1 MKKKNVISLIKYYTE
16 KNDAGFRNEAYEVA
30 KEFDASGDYQLSEY
44 IMSLL
49 SDVNTFVP
57 QVSENASPFFEK
69 IQGKEDMLLL
79 PDEITNDLL
88 GVVNAVEHHIGI
100 HKFLFQGAPG
110 TGKTEAVKQLA
121 RILNR
126 EIFMVDFSAV
136 VDSKLGQTQKN
147 LSMLFREINGFAQP
161 DKVIVL
167 SAEIDALALDRTNQ
181 NDLREMGRATS
192 AMLKG
197 FDRMDENV
205 VLVATTNL
213 YEYFDKALIRRFDS
227 VIDFDRYSQEDLLS
241 IAEKM
246 LDRYLDKLKLAN
258 RDIRLFRK
266 IMKLMPQIPYP
277 GELKNLIKTSVAFSN
292 PGDGMDYFRKL
303 YYAVCNEKPEDLKRL
318 QSQKFTVRE
327 IEILVGRSKSS
338 VARDLKEGVVDEQH
352 FTIKGKI

>member
-1 MKKKNVISLIKYYTE
+1 MKKRSVINLIKYYAE
-16 KNDAGFRNEAYEVA
+16 KNDIGFRNEAYEIA
-30 KEFDASGDYQLSEY
+30 KDFDAAGDYQLSEY

-49 SDVNTFVP
+49 SNVNTFVP
-57 QVSENASPFFEK
+57 QTSEYTSPFFEK
-69 IQGKEDMLLL
+69 IEGKEDMLLL
-79 PDEITNDLL
+79 PNEITNDLL
-88 GVVNAVEHHIGI
+88 GVVNAIEHHIGI
-100 HKFLFQGAPG
+100 NKFLFQGAPG

-147 LSMLFREINGFAQP
+147 LSMLFKEIDSFVQP
-161 DKVIVL
+161 DRVIVL
-167 SAEIDALALDRTNQ
+167 FDEIDALALDRTNP

-197 FDRMDENV
+197 FDRMNENV
-205 VLVATTNL
+205 VIVATTNL
-213 YEYFDKALIRRFDS
+213 YDYFDKALVRRFDS
-227 VIDFDRYSQEDLLS
+227 VIDFNRYTQEDLIS

-266 IMKLMPQIPYP
+266 IMKLMPEIPYP
-277 GELKNLIKTSVAFSN
+277 GDLKNMIKTSIAFSD
-292 PGDGMDYFRKL
+292 PRDGMDYFRRL
-303 YYAVCNEKPEDLKRL
+303 YYAVCNEKPENLKKL

-327 IEILVGRSKSS
+327 IEILVGKSKSS
-338 VARDLKEGVVDEQH
+338 VARELKEGE
-352 FTIKGKI
+352 TSE